1 MKHRLSAIIFDNN
14 FNIISVGYNKWL
26 LKGHYSQKPYNT
38 SIHAEVDAILGI
50 PKQDLWGSSILVF
63 RYNYG
68 LAKPCQCCMK
78 VILSAGIHNIFYS
91 NGKRSIEKL

>member
-1 MKHRLSAIIFDNN
+1 MKHRLSAIIFDNS

-26 LKGHYSQKPYNT
+26 LKGHYSSKPYNT

-63 RYNYG
+63 RYNFG
-68 LAKPCQCCMK
+68 LAKPCRCCMK
-78 VILSAGIHNIFYS
+78 VIQSAGIQNIFYS
-91 NGKRSIEKL
+91 NGKNGIEKL